1 MSQHAIQHVSTRT
14 TSTTRPTMRFSRTFA
29 LRQIPLVLSLW
40 LGVSGLAV
48 SQTVLAKPS
57 AVAAER
63 PLPLD
68 VVVNGSKT
76 GTWLLIER
84 EGLLYAPKD
93 AFDEWRV
100 SLRPSVQSIRIK
112 DIEYFPLAGVPGF
125 ESDLNY
131 ADQSINIKFSPLA
144 FSATQLQ
151 QERSKQPVVT
161 SVLPSVFVNY
171 DLNYAASVLRAAPT
185 VKDLGLLSEIGAS
198 NEWGVL
204 TTSLAGRNLTNETL
218 LGSKRSWVRLE
229 TTFTKDFP
237 DDNRTLR
244 LGDTSTRAGMWGR
257 NVYFGGIQY
266 GTNFGLTPGFV
277 SQPIPVISGLSAA
290 PSTVEMYVNDVLRQ
304 TSSVPTGP
312 FTIDNFPAMTG
323 GGVTRLVVRDLLG
336 RETVVSQSFFTSSQ
350 LLAEGLNDWS
360 IEAGRVRR
368 DLGTSSTKYDTNF
381 ASGTWRRGLNSKLT
395 LEGRAEATADLKVL
409 GVSALVALPEQ
420 ILGKAALVA
429 GRTDKLGSGSQWLL
443 GVERQGLR
451 TGISLQAQGATV
463 NFRQLGQEIDVTPT
477 KLQLA
482 GNLSYATENAG
493 SVGLGFASITKF
505 DQAKITTLSGNY
517 SVKVGKESNLSFN
530 ITRALSDSPG
540 NTGTAIGFNFVM
552 PLERTNTNG
561 VSSGNTVI
569 SASANHRAD
578 ENDFYITA
586 SHNPDGG
593 SGLGWRTLAA
603 QQQSNARAEGGVV
616 YTGRYGRLNGDVS
629 ASRAQTAVRL
639 GASGGMVLADGHFFA
654 TRRVDNSFGIAEVA
668 GYPGVGIGL
677 GGNVLTKTNAQGIAL
692 IPRMTPY
699 QNNSIRI
706 DASEL
711 PISAEIDSIEQ
722 TAVPAY
728 RSAVKV
734 VFPVRTGRGALI
746 KINLADGQPAPAGA
760 LVYLDGDKQEFYVAR
775 RGEAFVTGMQTT
787 NRLQLKWKDQSC
799 NLEVTLPAATDD
811 DIARVGPVI
820 CQGVAR

>member
-1 MSQHAIQHVSTRT
+1 MTHHAHVS
-14 TSTTRPTMRFSRTFA
+14 SSRSFA
-29 LRQIPLVLSLW
+29 LRQLPWVLGLW
-40 LGVSGLAV
+40 MGF
-48 SQTVLAKPS
+48 
-57 AVAAER
+57 AAAADR
-63 PLPLD
+63 PLPLE
-68 VVVNGSKT
+68 VIVNGSKT
-76 GTWLLIER
+76 GTWLLVEH

-100 SLRPSVQSIRIK
+100 SLRPSAQSIRIK
-112 DIEYFPLAGVPGF
+112 DVEYFPLAGVPGF

-131 ADQSINIKFSPLA
+131 ADQSINVKFSPLA
-144 FSATQLQ
+144 FGATRF
-151 QERSKQPVVT
+151 EKESSKHPVVT

-171 DLNYAASVLRAAPT
+171 DLNYATSVLRSAPT
-185 VKDLGLLSEIGAS
+185 VKDLGLLTEIGAS

-204 TTSLAGRNLTNETL
+204 TTSVAGRNLTNETQ

-237 DDNRTLR
+237 QDNRTLR

-277 SQPIPVISGLSAA
+277 SQPLPVISGLSAA

-323 GGVTRLVVRDLLG
+323 GGVARLVVRDLLG

-368 DLGTSSTKYDTNF
+368 DLGTASSNYDANF
-381 ASGTWRRGLNSKLT
+381 ASGTWRRGVNSKLT

-409 GVSALVALPEQ
+409 GTSALVALPGQ

-429 GRTDKLGSGSQWLL
+429 GNTSKLGSGSQWLL
-443 GVERQGLR
+443 GFERQGLH
-451 TGISLQAQGATV
+451 TGISLQAQGATI
-463 NFRQLGQEIDVTPT
+463 NFRQLGQELDVTPT

-482 GNLSYATENAG
+482 GNLSYSTENAG
-493 SVGLGFASITKF
+493 AFGLGFASITKF
-505 DQAKITTLSGNY
+505 DQAKITTVSGNY
-517 SVKVGKESNLSFN
+517 SVKVGKESNLSFSVS
-530 ITRALSDSPG
+530 RALSDTSG
-540 NTGTAIGFNFVM
+540 NSGTAIGVNFVM
-552 PLERTNTNG
+552 PLERNH
-561 VSSGNTVI
+561 GNTVI

-578 ENDFYITA
+578 ENDFYIAA
-586 SHNPDGG
+586 SHNPDGD
-593 SGLGWRTLAA
+593 SGLGWRTLAG

-629 ASRAQTAVRL
+629 ASRDQTAVRL
-639 GASGGMVLADGHFFA
+639 GASGGMVVADGHFFA
-654 TRRVDNSFGIAEVA
+654 TRRVDNSFGVAEVA

-699 QNNSIRI
+699 QNNSVRI
-706 DASEL
+706 DAAEL

-728 RSAVKV
+728 RSAVKI

-746 KINLADGQPAPAGA
+746 KIHLADGQPAPAGA

-799 NLEVTLPAATDD
+799 NLEVALPAATDD